1 MKRLLPVL
9 VATAALAQP
18 TEHVTV
24 TGSREP
30 PRLAA
35 EHFVQRFTV
44 ASPITGKTARWDEG
58 ICPITVGL
66 GKKYAAYVTSHLRMV
81 AKEAGAPVNMA
92 ADCKP
97 NIEIVFTT
105 TPQKLADGIRK
116 QHPFY
121 LGHARNDA
129 DRDRLATVSHP
140 IQAWYTTAMRDLRG
154 NLLWDSPRMAGD
166 GMEIKIPLPCSPG
179 CGYMNLS
186 SAIGATTVTGGRIKD
201 GMRSILYHVIIVA
214 EPAKL
219 GEHEVGTLADYIAL
233 LALAQVGSLDACQPL
248 GSIINLLA
256 RGCANAPAGLTAS
269 DRGSLRGLYSMS
281 ADGNL
286 RMQQD
291 GIAQTM
297 LTAQGEDGK

>member
-1 MKRLLPVL
+1 MKRLPPLL
-9 VATAALAQP
+9 LLATAALAQAP

-24 TGSREP
+24 TGTKEP
-30 PRLAA
+30 PRLAT
-35 EHFVQRFTV
+35 EHFVQRFTA
-44 ASPITGKTARWDEG
+44 ASPITGKMARWDAG

-66 GKKYAAYVTSHLRMV
+66 GKKYAAYVTSHLREV
-81 AKEAGAPVNMA
+81 AKDAGAPVNPA

-121 LGHARNDA
+121 LGHTSSDA
-129 DRDRLATVSHP
+129 QRDKLATVTHP

-154 NLLWDSPRMAGD
+154 NLLWDSPRIAGS
-166 GMEIKIPLPCSPG
+166 GTEILIPCKG
-179 CGYMNLS
+179 CATGYMNLS
-186 SAIGATTVTGGRIKD
+186 SAIGATTVTGGRIAD

-219 GEHEVGTLADYIAL
+219 REYEVGTLADYIAL
-233 LALAQVGSLDACQPL
+233 LALSQVASLDACQPL
-248 GSIINLLA
+248 GSIVNLLVKD
-256 RGCANAPAGLTAS
+256 CANAPAGLTDS
-269 DRGSLRGLYSMS
+269 DKSYLRGLYSMS

-286 RMQQD
+286 RTQQD
-291 GIAQTM
+291 GIAQVM
-297 LTAQGEDGK
+297 LEEEK